1 MNHTIRQV
9 VMITECQ
16 AQSLKRLKAYK
27 VNLGAF
33 IRSASREKIRRDWP
47 EIKERQER
55 VKLPF

>member
-9 VMITECQ
+9 VMITESQ
-16 AQSLKRLKAYK
+16 AQSLKRLKAYN

-33 IRSASREKIRRDWP
+33 IRAAIREKIKRDWP
-47 EIKERQER
+47 QIKERKEK